1 MENKEFC
8 LQNIELL
15 KQLQPIMEKLGIEP
29 DKYFYKD
36 RLVTPGFLT
45 FGSICIIADGNS
57 SSGVMISTDSLIGSW
72 RRDKLEAALPEWCFE
87 NGYHTECGR
96 IWWCAPRLNELIV
109 EKEYTSE
116 IYNKVDEICE
126 AFVTYRK
133 STGQQSLNALAK
145 LIILLDK
152 EGLI

>member
-45 FGSICIIADGNS
+45 FGS
-57 SSGVMISTDSLIGSW
+57 LIGSW
-72 RRDKLEAALPEWCFE
+72 RRDKLEAALPEWCF
-87 NGYHTECGR
+87 G
-96 IWWCAPRLNELIV
+96 
-109 EKEYTSE
+109 S
-116 IYNKVDEICE
+116 VDVDSMLDAINDYESPAHKFVLKNYKRVLDVLLMRGQE
-126 AFVTYRK
+126 A
-133 STGQQSLNALAK
+133 LNALAK
-145 LIILLDK
+145 LIIY
-152 EGLI
+152 GLSLP

>member
-8 LQNIELL
+8 LQDIELL

-72 RRDKLEAALPEWCFE
+72 RRDKLEAALPEWCFGSAHVDSMLDAINDYE
-87 NGYHTECGR
+87 NPAHEFALKNYER
-96 IWWCAPRLNELIV
+96 IIDILLMR
-109 EKEYTSE
+109 
-116 IYNKVDEICE
+116 
-126 AFVTYRK
+126 
-133 STGQQSLNALAK
+133 GQKALNALAK